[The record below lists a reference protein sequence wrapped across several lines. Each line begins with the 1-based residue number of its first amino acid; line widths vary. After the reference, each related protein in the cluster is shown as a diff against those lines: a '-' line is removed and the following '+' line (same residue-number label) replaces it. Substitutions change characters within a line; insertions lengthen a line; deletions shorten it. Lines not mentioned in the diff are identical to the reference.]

1 LHKHNTEN
9 EPTRKIWRTGT
20 FSPAMGT
27 GLRLGTVGTVLAITV
42 AGCGGGERQDKNE
55 PSGTFDVDVVNAGF
69 PTAQHVARQ
78 SRLRIRVR
86 NAGDKTIPNVA
97 VTVKGFT
104 RRDTQPGLADPN
116 RPVWIV
122 DRGPVGGDTAY
133 VGTWALGSLA
143 PGRTRVFEW
152 RVTPIRAGKYD
163 VSYEIAAGLDGK
175 AKARTKDGGRPVG
188 NFKVSVSGKPA
199 DARVDPSTGRVI
211 RSSQ

>member
-1 LHKHNTEN
+1 
-9 EPTRKIWRTGT
+9 
-20 FSPAMGT
+20 MGT

-55 PSGTFDVDVVNAGF
+55 PSGTFDVDVVNGSF

-104 RRDTQPGLADPN
+104 YRDTQQGLADAN

-122 DRGPVGGDTAY
+122 DRGPTGGDTAY
-133 VGTWALGSLA
+133 VGTWALGALR
-143 PGRTRVFEW
+143 PGRATTFEW
-152 RVTPIRAGKYD
+152 RVTPIKPGHYN
-163 VSYEIAAGLDGK
+163 VSYEVAAGLDGK
-175 AKARTKDGGRPVG
+175 AKAQT
-188 NFKVSVSGKPA
+188 SSGDEA
-199 DARVDPSTGRVI
+199 AGTFRVDISPKPSAATVNPETGAVVRKPE
-211 RSSQ
+211 